1 MPDKVL
7 PKSRPHM
14 HALRVAVRQSLGS
27 RLASLAACVF
37 RHARRPA
44 LVGILTLLH
53 ACVSLCA
60 DLTLANDRSFW
71 SSCGHPSSV
80 AHEAL
85 LYELMGPACRVVSI
99 KLAPYRALY
108 QDG

>member
-1 MPDKVL
+1 
-7 PKSRPHM
+7 M
-14 HALRVAVRQSLGS
+14 HAHRFAVQQSLGY
-27 RLASLAACVF
+27 RLASLAVCMF
-37 RHARRPA
+37 RHARQPA
-44 LVGILTLLH
+44 LVCVLLVGILTLLH
-53 ACVSLCA
+53 ACVSPCA

-71 SSCGHPSSV
+71 SSSGHPSSI

-85 LYELMGPACRVVSI
+85 LYELAGPACRVVSI